1 MIIPFWTFSSCL
13 YDLSFKWHSLFSFHG
28 FLSKSMVLLQVAVVM
43 SAFPATPLL
52 LARARICISASHT
65 KEDLIKGLEV
75 IWFKCILF
83 SGHPLCSPQSIFLPL
98 LVIYSLYVISFWGS
112 FITHRKRM
120 DSTMVAYWFFLHN
133 PFLCRDK
140 HDWLITLVSMFYYGC
155 KNNEDWSNLSEIVLL
170 LFRIHGYESFNGC
183 APSMVTHLN
192 SFFCQ
197 VISRVGDLVGI
208 KYFPAQPKEQQQE
221 EKTSKLDW
229 KWWTTQVSLW

>member
-1 MIIPFWTFSSCL
+1 MYSLFRAIPYVLLKVYSYHC
-13 YDLSFKWHSLFSFHG
+13 LSFIPCMSFPFEEVSSHS
-28 FLSKSMVLLQVAVVM
+28 
-43 SAFPATPLL
+43 
-52 LARARICISASHT
+52 
-65 KEDLIKGLEV
+65 
-75 IWFKCILF
+75 
-83 SGHPLCSPQSIFLPL
+83 
-98 LVIYSLYVISFWGS
+98 
-112 FITHRKRM
+112 KRM

-183 APSMVTHLN
+183 APSMVIHLN
-192 SFFCQ
+192 GFFCQ
-197 VISRVGDLVGI
+197 VISRIGDLVGI
-208 KYFPAQPKEQQQE
+208 KYFPAQPKEQQRE